1 MAMILDDVRKL
12 RREVDVVVVA
22 FHWGVIWMPR
32 VIADYQVT
40 AAHACI
46 DAGADLI
53 LGHHAHVPKA
63 IEVYR
68 GKAIFY
74 SLSNFCMTKPFP
86 SPKWAEAP
94 WQHGALRNSADQD
107 PEYPLLPYGRDAK
120 RSLLAKAV
128 FGKDGVRSVS
138 FLPMLIDKQYR
149 PEVLRA
155 GDPRF
160 DDLVR
165 YMDWASEGFEHRF
178 ARNGDE
184 VVVLPARTHATGA
197 AP

>member
-1 MAMILDDVRKL
+1 MKD
-12 RREVDVVVVA
+12 
-22 FHWGVIWMPR
+22 G
-32 VIADYQVT
+32 
-40 AAHACI
+40 C
-46 DAGADLI
+46 
-53 LGHHAHVPKA
+53 
-63 IEVYR
+63 
-68 GKAIFY
+68 
-74 SLSNFCMTKPFP
+74 
-86 SPKWAEAP
+86 
-94 WQHGALRNSADQD
+94 
-107 PEYPLLPYGRDAK
+107 PLLPYGRDAK
-120 RSLLAKAV
+120 HSLLAKAV

-155 GDPRF
+155 DDPRF

-165 YMDWASEGFEHRF
+165 YMDWASEGFEHSF